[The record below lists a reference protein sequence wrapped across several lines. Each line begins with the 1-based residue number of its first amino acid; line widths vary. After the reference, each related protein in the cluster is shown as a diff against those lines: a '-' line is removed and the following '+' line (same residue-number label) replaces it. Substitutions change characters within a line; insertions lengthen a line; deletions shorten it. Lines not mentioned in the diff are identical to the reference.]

1 MLLVNMFVQ
10 PDNASFS
17 GQSLQYISDFNLT
30 LNKLKMKACLI
41 IYIWDQF
48 MIFVVSPPPSLWMKN
63 LTRSQLHHSA
73 RIDTVTCDGESR
85 RRPPV
90 SPPRWPSLSPPWWPS
105 FSQYKSRATFCD
117 GESNG
122 NSRRQPPQQARS
134 QPALPAPYTIIL
146 WDKIQCWNC
155 NITTNSCLEPTNR
168 LKLQTSKQ
176 FDKIVLQQYFPVIWN
191 ERQRPVERGQDG
203 NIWYSPHQVKTI
215 KAVRKDLDK
224 GWVLWF

>member
-1 MLLVNMFVQ
+1 MEAVHSWCFLWICLYNLTMQVLAGSACNTF
-10 PDNASFS
+10 
-17 GQSLQYISDFNLT
+17 LFNLT

-134 QPALPAPYTIIL
+134 QPALPAPFTIGTIEI
-146 WDKIQCWNC
+146 KSNV
-155 NITTNSCLEPTNR
+155 E
-168 LKLQTSKQ
+168 
-176 FDKIVLQQYFPVIWN
+176 IVI
-191 ERQRPVERGQDG
+191 
-203 NIWYSPHQVKTI
+203 S
-215 KAVRKDLDK
+215 
-224 GWVLWF
+224 